1 MKPRNVN
8 ARNRAILNDIN
19 YHYDHK
25 MMEQG
30 VDFRIEDPASVLVF
44 YWNVNFSAVHRYLSH
59 SSLWLLRPK
68 NKTLSALHFDAIH
81 SFYPFLIVSRL
92 FLIIRIYLLLFVK
105 YIYIYIFFFQDTR
118 YFFLILDL
126 SIFYILIV

>member
-1 MKPRNVN
+1 MFKKKNKIVFRTIHVKPRNVN

-44 YWNVNFSAVHRYLSH
+44 Y
-59 SSLWLLRPK
+59 
-68 NKTLSALHFDAIH
+68 
-81 SFYPFLIVSRL
+81 
-92 FLIIRIYLLLFVK
+92 
-105 YIYIYIFFFQDTR
+105 
-118 YFFLILDL
+118 
-126 SIFYILIV
+126 